1 MVNNVCRQELIKCQ
15 FILKREFFSHPC
27 KDSMFDVSDAADLGT
42 CLSTDLCVKSQ
53 KRVTMNAIWPA
64 HSLSPPDC
72 SRYYRL
78 AQHCTHI

>member
-1 MVNNVCRQELIKCQ
+1 MPVYFNRHIIK
-15 FILKREFFSHPC
+15 KRVFSHPC
-27 KDSMFDVSDAADLGT
+27 KDSMFDDSDAVDLGT

-78 AQHCTHI
+78 AQHCTHIRSS